1 MHLVSNLTM
10 FENITVPGYL
20 SKTRSAAE
28 IDKRALELMDKMGIS
43 HLKTHLPS
51 QCSGGEQQRC
61 AIARAVIHAPVLL
74 FADEPT
80 GALNKKNTTEVL
92 NLLTD
97 LNRAGQ
103 SILMVTHDA
112 RAACRAS
119 RLLYIEDGRV
129 IGDLEL
135 TPYEKQEE
143 HSREQ
148 QINAWLAS
156 MEW

>member
-1 MHLVSNLTM
+1 
-10 FENITVPGYL
+10 
-20 SKTRSAAE
+20 
-28 IDKRALELMDKMGIS
+28 
-43 HLKTHLPS
+43 
-51 QCSGGEQQRC
+51 
-61 AIARAVIHAPVLL
+61 
-74 FADEPT
+74 
-80 GALNKKNTTEVL
+80 
-92 NLLTD
+92 
-97 LNRAGQ
+97 
-103 SILMVTHDA
+103 MVTHDA